1 MMILVFCI
9 DVIFFYSVMEIDFS
23 INIHEAAKK
32 GLQVNVEYLIDE
44 GALVDEKDEEGKYC
58 NRINSHFVLC

>member
-1 MMILVFCI
+1 
-9 DVIFFYSVMEIDFS
+9 MEIDFS

-44 GALVDEKDEEGKYC
+44 GALVDEKDEKGKYC